1 MGRLKERKYSDVRPR
16 GVAALVAAALLLAS
30 GAGTAVA
37 GIPQDGAPAPTFS
50 LELIA
55 NGQGTV
61 SLDKYKGKGLYL
73 NFFASW
79 CQPCKAEVPSIVELS
94 KEYAKRNVVV
104 LGIDEL
110 ESINAAKGFV
120 AQFKMP
126 YPIGVDDS
134 GAIGASYGL
143 IGMPLSVFIGPD
155 GKVVKRV
162 AGEMS
167 PAQIKAGLDS
177 IAR

>member
-1 MGRLKERKYSDVRPR
+1 MMLRSI
-16 GVAALVAAALLLAS
+16 ALSAAAALLLIG
-30 GAGTAVA
+30 GADTANA
-37 GIPQDGAPAPTFS
+37 AIPQTGAPAPQFS

-79 CQPCKAEVPSIVELS
+79 CQPCKAEVPSIIQFS
-94 KEYAKRNVVV
+94 KVYAKRNVVV

-110 ESINAAKGFV
+110 ESVNAAKGFV

-126 YPIGVDDS
+126 YPIGIDDS

-162 AGEMS
+162 SGEMS
-167 PAQIKAGLDS
+167 TAQIKAGLDS